1 MHRPSWTNITKKQAA
16 SRIACPAS
24 PAGMQADGRGCFG
37 FFPFA
42 GSCKMKAFSR
52 YMARLSDVMA
62 GLSAL
67 ILGAM
72 ALLILTEI
80 ILWNTLEKTTLI
92 ADEYSAYGLAAITF
106 LGAGYCLK
114 ERGHIR
120 ITLVLSLLPDL
131 PARIIS
137 ALATAL
143 TTIFMGYLWWYL
155 FLLVRS
161 SLHYH
166 STSGTLTNTVLWIPQ
181 GLMLLGATCFLLQL
195 AATTCDTLQA
205 IRTGKRVL

>member
-1 MHRPSWTNITKKQAA
+1 MNLFIRIT
-16 SRIACPAS
+16 
-24 PAGMQADGRGCFG
+24 G
-37 FFPFA
+37 
-42 GSCKMKAFSR
+42 
-52 YMARLSDVMA
+52 RLSRLMA

-67 ILGAM
+67 ILGGM
-72 ALLILTEI
+72 ALLILIEI
-80 ILWNTLEKTTLI
+80 VLWNTLQKTTLI

-114 ERGHIR
+114 KRGHIR
-120 ITLVLSLLPDL
+120 ITLVLGLLPDL
-131 PARIIS
+131 PARIIT

-143 TTIFMGYLWWYL
+143 TTAFMGYLWWYL

-181 GLMLLGATCFLLQL
+181 GLMLLGATSFLLQL
-195 AATTCDTLQA
+195 AATTCETFLA
-205 IRTGKRVL
+205 IGTGKRVL